1 MSRLLPGIG
10 SDTDTPASKRA
21 SCLFFHIM
29 RKCLKYILAVRKDG
43 GGGSSLEPRCWWE
56 GSQVK
61 WRLLGK
67 TVNKRNPGHSSAAAP
82 LLSRPGAR
90 NGKSL
95 SLSLSLFPATSC
107 IVIVEVFHAPVGAD
121 KSRGRSPQAFPAMIA
136 TPSASGLIK
145 GPIRALNGRPL
156 RGHPH

>member
-1 MSRLLPGIG
+1 MFRKTFITHKQTGLVP
-10 SDTDTPASKRA
+10 
-21 SCLFFHIM
+21 LFFNNAKTPRIRLGGM
-29 RKCLKYILAVRKDG
+29 EDG
-43 GGGSSLEPRCWWE
+43 RRSSLDPCCRWE
-56 GSQVK
+56 GSRVK
-61 WRLLGK
+61 PRLLRK
-67 TVNKRNPGHSSAAAP
+67 TVNKRNPGHSAAAPP

-90 NGKSL
+90 NGK

-136 TPSASGLIK
+136 TPFASGLIK